1 MTQSN
6 AITQK
11 DQNLSASFTVDQSP
25 AEAYAAINNV
35 RAWWSGQIDGPT
47 DKLNGEFTY
56 RYKNFHYSRHR
67 VTELIPGKKVVWL
80 VLDSS
85 LSFIED
91 KTEWNGTKIT
101 FEIAKKG
108 DKTEVRFTHVGL
120 GPENECFD
128 GCFSAWDSY
137 INESLRSLIAT
148 GKGQPNPKE

>member
-1 MTQSN
+1 MIQSGVK
-6 AITQK
+6 TQK
-11 DQNLSASFTVDQSP
+11 DQHLSASFTVDQSP

-35 RAWWSGQIDGPT
+35 RAWWSGEIDGPT

-56 RYKNFHYSRHR
+56 RYKNFHYSRQR

-91 KTEWNGTKIT
+91 KTEWNGTQVT

-108 DKTEVRFTHVGL
+108 NRTEVRFTHVGL

-128 GCFSAWDSY
+128 GCSSAWSSY
-137 INESLRSLIAT
+137 INGSLRSLITT
-148 GKGQPNPKE
+148 GEGQPNPEE